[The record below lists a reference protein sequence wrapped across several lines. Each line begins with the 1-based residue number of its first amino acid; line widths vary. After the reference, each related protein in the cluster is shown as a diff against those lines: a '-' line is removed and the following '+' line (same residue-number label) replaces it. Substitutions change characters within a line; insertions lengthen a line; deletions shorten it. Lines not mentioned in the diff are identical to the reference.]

1 LAATDDDKPGTVVLV
16 VRGTIGPGEIPQ
28 LCVEAL
34 DLLEQSGADVV
45 VCDVSGVVDSDV
57 GTIDALARLALT
69 LRRLGRR
76 VQLRDPCP
84 GLRALVVLTGL
95 DDVLPVGPVQ
105 GGQEARPVEE

>member
-1 LAATDDDKPGTVVLV
+1 MAAPDDDKPGTVVLV

-34 DLLEQSGADVV
+34 DLLEASGADMV
-45 VCDVSGVVDSDV
+45 VCDVGGVLDSDV

-84 GLRALVVLTGL
+84 GLRALVTLTGL
-95 DDVLPVGPVQ
+95 GDVLPVQDAQDAQDAAEP
-105 GGQEARPVEE
+105 